1 MNIKALVHD
10 LLNNG
15 SRQVKLQTL
24 TVLWDRIYGKP
35 KQDVAVSGAFVHAH
49 ARDPRLAALP
59 QEALLELAR
68 AYDDI
73 LVKHV
78 PNVGHDGPQN
88 QIESTPAIE
97 ALEVEP
103 EVQSELD

>member
-1 MNIKALVHD
+1 VNIKALVHD